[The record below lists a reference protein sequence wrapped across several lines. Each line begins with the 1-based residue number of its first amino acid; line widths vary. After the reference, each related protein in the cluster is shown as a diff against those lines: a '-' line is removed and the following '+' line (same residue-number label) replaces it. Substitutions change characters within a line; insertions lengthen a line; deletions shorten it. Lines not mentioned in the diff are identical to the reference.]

1 MKSTRATSRAPS
13 TMPSAIPSVPPISA
27 VITLSC
33 RIIRR
38 TCRRVIPIARSIPSS
53 RVRSNTVRTS
63 VLTIPKRLTTTESAS
78 ST

>member
-1 MKSTRATSRAPS
+1 MKSTRATSSAPS
-13 TMPSAIPSVPPISA
+13 TIPSTIPSAPPISA

-38 TCRRVIPIARSIPSS
+38 TWRRVIPIARSMPSS
-53 RVRSNTVRTS
+53 RVRSNTVSTS
-63 VLTIPKRLTTTESAS
+63 VFTIPNRLTITDSAS